1 MTTSR
6 QDHDQLA
13 RYEVLTKVA
22 ATVGVPVPTV
32 TLAYLADSA
41 PEDLRGVFADRRD
54 EFMVLA
60 NEIEAI
66 TTDNRRLATVGLDG
80 IAGTLQ
86 LAAGVAGIS
95 PGVQSYTSE
104 DRIRTSNHRPT
115 RVDQALKWQASSHCT
130 QRFQAFKPPKQASTP
145 QPTTSQRL

>member
-41 PEDLRGVFADRRD
+41 PEDLCGVFADRRD

-80 IAGTLQ
+80 IAGT
-86 LAAGVAGIS
+86 
-95 PGVQSYTSE
+95 
-104 DRIRTSNHRPT
+104 
-115 RVDQALKWQASSHCT
+115 C
-130 QRFQAFKPPKQASTP
+130 
-145 QPTTSQRL
+145 